1 MNRTDVARGIAACEM
16 LAKRLRAA
24 LNEDALAEFEEH
36 GTAATWRSP
45 DLTISV
51 ATTCDAVVVTDE
63 KAFTAWVAANHPTEV
78 VAVPSVRPSFRTA
91 LLAGAVKRG
100 AACADDG
107 EVIPGCEFRQGGEYR
122 SVSVKPSSGLAAR
135 LAFAADEIV
144 AGRAP
149 LALPSTG
156 GTS

>member
-1 MNRTDVARGIAACEM
+1 VNRTEVARGIAACEM

-45 DLTISV
+45 GLTITV
-51 ATTCDAVVVTDE
+51 ATTSDTMVVTDE

-78 VAVPSVRPSFRTA
+78 VTTTSVRPAFRTV
-91 LLAGAVKRG
+91 LLSGAVKRG
-100 AACADDG
+100 APCAADG
-107 EVIPGCEFRQGGEYR
+107 EVIPGCEFRSGGEFR
-122 SVSVKPSSGLAAR
+122 SVSVRPSSGLAAR

-156 GTS
+156 SES